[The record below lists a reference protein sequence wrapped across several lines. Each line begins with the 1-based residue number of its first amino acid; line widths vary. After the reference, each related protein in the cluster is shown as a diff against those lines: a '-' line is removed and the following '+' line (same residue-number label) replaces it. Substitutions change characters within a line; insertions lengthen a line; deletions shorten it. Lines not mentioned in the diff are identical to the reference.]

1 MVSDI
6 DDRHF
11 LMTTVIFYIL
21 PSRTINPQSYVL
33 AAHTFVCAIKVNL
46 VCKFVN
52 FLVLAFGVLAFQGST
67 TNLKGS
73 PSTCAEALAST
84 GLRTAPIEVVSHAM
98 QVVLLIVFNLILDR
112 AFGDW
117 GYFSHLHNLHIVHIF
132 LVKVRSVTP
141 LYNITIIPRRKKFQ
155 SY

>member
-11 LMTTVIFYIL
+11 PMTTVIFDIL
-21 PSRTINPQSYVL
+21 PCRTINPQSYVL
-33 AAHTFVCAIKVNL
+33 AVHTFVCAIKVNL

-52 FLVLAFGVLAFQGST
+52 FLVLAFGVLALQGST

-84 GLRTAPIEVVSHAM
+84 GLRTAPIEVVTRAT
-98 QVVLLIVFNLILDR
+98 QGVLLIVFDR

-117 GYFSHLHNLHIVHIF
+117 GYFSHLHSLHIVHIF

>member
-1 MVSDI
+1 
-6 DDRHF
+6 
-11 LMTTVIFYIL
+11 MTTVIFDIL
-21 PSRTINPQSYVL
+21 PCRTINPQSYVL
-33 AAHTFVCAIKVNL
+33 AEHIFVCAIKVNL

-52 FLVLAFGVLAFQGST
+52 FSVLAFGVLAFQGST

-98 QVVLLIVFNLILDR
+98 QGVLIVFNLVLDR

-117 GYFSHLHNLHIVHIF
+117 GYFRHLHSLLIVHIF

-141 LYNITIIPRRKKFQ
+141 LYNITIIPRRTKFQ

>member
-11 LMTTVIFYIL
+11 LMTTVIFDIL
-21 PSRTINPQSYVL
+21 PSRTINLQSYVL

-98 QVVLLIVFNLILDR
+98 QGVLLIVLNLILDR

-117 GYFSHLHNLHIVHIF
+117 GYFSHLHSLHIVHIF